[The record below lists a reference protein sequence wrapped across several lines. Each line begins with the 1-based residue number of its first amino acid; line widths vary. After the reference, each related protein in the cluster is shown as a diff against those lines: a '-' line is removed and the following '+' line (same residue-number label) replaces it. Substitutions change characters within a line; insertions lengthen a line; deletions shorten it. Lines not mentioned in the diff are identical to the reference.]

1 MFLKYCLCRAD
12 FMMRLMVY
20 LKLSAV
26 KGEPSENLTPFLSWN
41 FHFRGPSWVHFVA
54 SQGFFAP
61 VPVSA

>member
-12 FMMRLMVY
+12 FWTRLMVY

-26 KGEPSENLTPFLSWN
+26 KGEPSENLTPFLRLN
-41 FHFRGPSWVHFVA
+41 FHFRGESCTHFVA

>member
-1 MFLKYCLCRAD
+1 
-12 FMMRLMVY
+12 MRLMVY

-26 KGEPSENLTPFLSWN
+26 KGEPSLNFTPFLSWN

-54 SQGFFAP
+54 SQGFFSP